1 MSKSKRLNLST
12 HLELDSIL
20 EEKSV
25 YKSRS
30 KDDLFERLYNEG
42 KVKKFKLQLLDN
54 IKKEEEKKETQLKIL
69 KTRKTTAKKQ
79 RYLDKRLSQHNNNR
93 RSCRSRK
100 KSMDGKKFG
109 GGNSGGISGRGSL
122 GNTFF

>member
-54 IKKEEEKKETQLKIL
+54 IKKVEEKKEPQLKIL

-79 RYLDKRLSQHNNNR
+79 RYLD
-93 RSCRSRK
+93 
-100 KSMDGKKFG
+100 
-109 GGNSGGISGRGSL
+109 
-122 GNTFF
+122 